1 MTQLG
6 KISQR
11 RFLLDQF
18 CFQILTMPSTES
30 ERCRPPIP
38 VCLGKVVGMPSEQVV
53 GMLRNEWTASIR
65 IDGRHG
71 PDYAPKRRR
80 NSSKTW
86 WGSIFNAP
94 MTT

>member
-38 VCLGKVVGMPSEQVV
+38 VCPGKVVGMPSEQVV

-71 PDYAPKRRR
+71 PDYASARRR
-80 NSSKTW
+80 
-86 WGSIFNAP
+86 GCGLV
-94 MTT
+94 

>member
-38 VCLGKVVGMPSEQVV
+38 VCLGKVVGM
-53 GMLRNEWTASIR
+53 LRNEWTASIR

-71 PDYAPKRRR
+71 PDYASARRR
-80 NSSKTW
+80 
-86 WGSIFNAP
+86 GCGLV
-94 MTT
+94 

>member
-30 ERCRPPIP
+30 KRCRPPIP
-38 VCLGKVVGMPSEQVV
+38 VCPGKVVGMLPEQVV

-71 PDYAPKRRR
+71 PDYAQRFDNEP
-80 NSSKTW
+80 
-86 WGSIFNAP
+86 
-94 MTT
+94 